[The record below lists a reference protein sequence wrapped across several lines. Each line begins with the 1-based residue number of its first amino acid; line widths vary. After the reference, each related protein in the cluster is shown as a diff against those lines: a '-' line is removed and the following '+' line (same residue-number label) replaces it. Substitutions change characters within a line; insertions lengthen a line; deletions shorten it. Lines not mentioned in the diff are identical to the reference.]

1 MPATPTRLSFA
12 RPAPSD
18 PGRSDPGRSDSGRSD
33 AGRPEAGP
41 SDADAA
47 PTRPHYLLVDGE
59 NIDTVLGNTLLGGT
73 KPAPSQRPQWDH
85 VRTFLESR
93 FGTPFRLLFFLNY
106 RGPAQLPFIQAIT
119 AIGYRPVLLT
129 GSDDVKVVD
138 EAIIRMLGVLA
149 TDTDATSTVVLA
161 SHDGLDFAEPLRPLT
176 GGDRRVALLG
186 FEECMS
192 DRFRAL
198 PGVEIYDLEHDA
210 RAFKVELP
218 RLRPTP
224 IDEFDPRRYL

>member
-1 MPATPTRLSFA
+1 MATVPTRLSFA
-12 RPAPSD
+12 RPAASAP
-18 PGRSDPGRSDSGRSD
+18 
-33 AGRPEAGP
+33 
-41 SDADAA
+41 ADAPA
-47 PTRPHYLLVDGE
+47 AERPHYLLVDGE

-85 VRTFLESR
+85 VRTFLEAT

-129 GSDDVKVVD
+129 GPDDVKVVD

-149 TDTDATSTVVLA
+149 TDTDEASTVVLA

-176 GGDRRVALLG
+176 GTARRVALLG

-192 DRFRAL
+192 DRFRGL
-198 PGVEIYDLEHDA
+198 PGVEIFDLEHDA
-210 RAFKVELP
+210 HAFKVELP

-224 IDEFDPRRYL
+224 IEEFDPRRYL